1 MELTQSHFKGLQ
13 NNEPADKYG
22 VHFEYQDLC
31 QRLLLVKRQ
40 QDRTKNSKIFKSMD
54 KESRKSPANLSVVKN
69 NSKNSVRSNSILK
82 NSRRG
87 ISSDFMKLMKV
98 YSPTCKKKIPTPEK
112 LLTTLKLPS
121 SFVGRKI
128 FKKRL
133 TKSKVFNF
141 K

>member
-13 NNEPADKYG
+13 NKEPADKYG

-40 QDRTKNSKIFKSMD
+40 QDRSSNSKIFKSMD
-54 KESRKSPANLSVVKN
+54 KESRKSPANLSIGKN
-69 NSKNSVRSNSILK
+69 NSKNPVRSNSVLK

-87 ISSDFMKLMKV
+87 ISSDFMKIMKV
-98 YSPTCKKKIPTPEK
+98 YSPTCKKKILTPEK

-121 SFVGRKI
+121 SFIGRKI

-133 TKSKVFNF
+133 TKSKVFNL